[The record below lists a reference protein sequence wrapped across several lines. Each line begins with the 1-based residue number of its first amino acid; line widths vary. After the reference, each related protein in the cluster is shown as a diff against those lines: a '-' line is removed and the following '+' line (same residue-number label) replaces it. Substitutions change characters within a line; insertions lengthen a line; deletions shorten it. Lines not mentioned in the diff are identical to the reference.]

1 VKNAL
6 KIDDVKYERMSNGRE
21 PYEMKG
27 LLYVH
32 QD

>member
-6 KIDDVKYERMSNGRE
+6 KIDDVKYERMSNEGE